1 MLLLKRIGGVLF
13 NTGFFA
19 LLLFPAAGTWRW
31 PRAWIFLGVN
41 AIAASIS
48 VFSAPEELIDERYKP
63 AIQKGQPVADRIVLI
78 AFLLSFCGDAVLIPV
93 DFFHLHLLPPPGAVV
108 SAIGLILFVG
118 AWWLLTSALLANSFA
133 AVVVRLQSE
142 RGQRVVDTGP
152 YRYVRHPMYAGFIPL
167 SAGMALWLGS
177 YAAAFATI
185 VPTAIIAVRAL
196 FEEKFLVHNLPG
208 YEEYRERVRYRFIPY
223 VW

>member
-13 NTGFFA
+13 NTCFFA
-19 LLLFPAAGTWRW
+19 LLLFSAAGTVRW

-41 AIAASIS
+41 LVAATFS
-48 VFSAPEELIDERYKP
+48 VFSAPEDLINERYKP
-63 AIQKGQPVADRIVLI
+63 AVQKGQPVTDRIILI
-78 AFLLSFCGDAVLIPV
+78 AFILSFCGDVVFIPLDV
-93 DFFHLHLLPPPGAVV
+93 FRLHLLPVPGAVMD
-108 SAIGLILFVG
+108 AIGLILFIA

-142 RGQRVVDTGP
+142 RGQRVVDAGP

-167 SAGMALWLGS
+167 SVGMALWLRS
-177 YAAAFATI
+177 YAAAIAAI
-185 VPTAIIAVRAL
+185 VPIALITARAL
-196 FEEKFLVHNLPG
+196 FEEKFLACNLPG
-208 YEEYRERVRYRFIPY
+208 YEEYERRVRYRFIPY

>member
-1 MLLLKRIGGVLF
+1 MLLLKRIGGILF
-13 NTGFFA
+13 NTCFFA
-19 LLLFPAAGTWRW
+19 LLLFPAAGTLRW

-41 AIAASIS
+41 VIAATVS
-48 VFSAPEELIDERYKP
+48 VFSAPENLIDERYKP
-63 AIQKGQPVADRIVLI
+63 AIQKGQPVTDRIVLI
-78 AFLLSFCGDAVLIPV
+78 AFILSFCGDVVFIPL

-108 SAIGLILFVG
+108 GAIGLILFAA

-167 SAGMALWLGS
+167 SVGMALWLRS
-177 YAAAFATI
+177 YAAAIAAI
-185 VPTAIIAVRAL
+185 VPIAIIAVRAL
-196 FEEKFLVHNLPG
+196 FEEQFLVRNLPG
-208 YEEYRERVRYRFIPY
+208 YEEYRKRVRYRFIPY